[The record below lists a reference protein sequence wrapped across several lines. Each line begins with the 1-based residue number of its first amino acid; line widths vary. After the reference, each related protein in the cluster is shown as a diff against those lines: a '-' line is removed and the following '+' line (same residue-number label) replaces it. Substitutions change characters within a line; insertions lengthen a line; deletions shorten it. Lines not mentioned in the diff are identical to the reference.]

1 MDKKIWNY
9 AALHF
14 AIFAWGASGVTANLM
29 SLPAAGITVYRSAIA
44 FFVLFIF
51 NQIIKASTKL
61 STREKTQLLLTGAI
75 LGVHWWCFFASI
87 KYSTVSIA
95 LICIASGPIFIALL
109 QPFIDKSPI
118 KKSQLILG
126 STSIVA
132 LAIIYK
138 FESEYK
144 LGIFI
149 GLIAGFL
156 DAFYTLFTSR
166 INQNIKSSVTAQ
178 YQLFGAA
185 AIIFVTYFFIEPDWQ
200 WLTLKTTSDYWG
212 VLFLGVVCSAVAM
225 SLYVMAIKKLSA
237 FTAILSLNLEAV
249 YGIIL
254 ALIIFG
260 EAEHMSTGLYSGGA
274 MLISCVI
281 ADGILSRKSVTA

>member
-260 EAEHMSTGLYSGGA
+260 EAEHMSTGLYFGGA

-281 ADGILSRKSVTA
+281 ADGILSRKSATA

>member
-260 EAEHMSTGLYSGGA
+260 EAEHMSTGLYFGGA